1 MNEDCP
7 SYMREDMTSAE
18 FNRHLEILGLKQTDA
33 AVLLRVTPRAVR
45 RWQNGEQ
52 EIPGTVAELV
62 KAWRQLHTRQI
73 PWGASLESIWYGDDD
88 QIRRH
93 QDHNKAL
100 AALLSRVEARGGPAA
115 PWRVNLKER
124 SATLGPMVVHFYKLL
139 SRSFSPANYRRRDR
153 EPDLYRD
160 QPLIEDAVA
169 AFSRAVSRATAER
182 PGQEWD
188 E

>member
-1 MNEDCP
+1 MKA
-7 SYMREDMTSAE
+7 DMTSAE
-18 FNRHLEILGLKQTDA
+18 LNHHLEMLGLKQTDA

-45 RWQNGEQ
+45 RWQSGEQ

-62 KAWRQLHTRQI
+62 KVWRQLDARKI
-73 PWGASLESIWYGDDD
+73 PWGADLESIWYGDDD

-93 QDHNKAL
+93 QDHDKAL

-124 SATLGPMVVHFYKLL
+124 SATLGPVVVQFYKLL
-139 SRSFSPANYRRRDR
+139 SCSFSLANYRRRDK
-153 EPDLYRD
+153 EPDFNRD

-169 AFSRAVSRATAER
+169 AFSAAVSKARAER
-182 PGQEWD
+182 PEHEWD